1 MIIRILN
8 DNQYN
13 VPSLYL
19 DQINLMDNE
28 IVRCLARDDRNG
40 FREYYRKMIDLI
52 KKNGVPVDE
61 HLLKQSDLIVPPPDL
76 NFDEAKNIFTGEG
89 IIPG

>member
-8 DNQYN
+8 DNQYV

-19 DQINLMDNE
+19 DQINLIDNE
-28 IVRCLARDDRNG
+28 IVRCLARDDING
-40 FREYYRKMIDLI
+40 FKENYRKMIDLI

-76 NFDEAKNIFTGEG
+76 SFDEAKNIFTGEG